1 MQSLHLRQVPSMS
14 QLDSIHLPTPRATSV
29 RMSILCSATGRIF
42 QCGDVNAAPLGP
54 VLCMQLGTTFKNK

>member
-1 MQSLHLRQVPSMS
+1 MS
-14 QLDSIHLPTPRATSV
+14 QLGSIHLPTPRATSV

-54 VLCMQLGTTFKNK
+54 VLCMQSGTTFKNK